1 MEIKFIFFDKE
12 NWSIYATINTTIILT
27 LLLLTRQKLDLKTLI
42 AASLMGMMKGD
53 IIPRLIFTG
62 FLSIFLYNKSLQWV
76 GETLILLF
84 SNVITS
90 NIAYNNSIQQII
102 SNSPV
107 FLWIFRFVILG
118 WFIYIFKLM
127 NKENKNSMT
136 KV

>member
-62 FLSIFLYNKSLQWV
+62 FLSIFLYKK
-76 GETLILLF
+76 I
-84 SNVITS
+84 
-90 NIAYNNSIQQII
+90 
-102 SNSPV
+102 
-107 FLWIFRFVILG
+107 FL
-118 WFIYIFKLM
+118 K
-127 NKENKNSMT
+127 
-136 KV
+136 